1 MSLGSREEPGLA
13 ATNSQCDCD
22 SAKGRVSPEPVR
34 ACRNAWALAPCA
46 VMAPVAASLR
56 SNRVVCFS
64 LNLRMFTAQGFE
76 HQFGRAARQD
86 KALRYRG
93 TTMQSARK
101 RVVGP
106 LSREVNKAMVVAV
119 TVHDTRYG
127 AKWQVRSIQRM
138 GDEQRMTGRR
148 LNGPEIVELH
158 RQGIAIDERCAGKL
172 LTEVKRN
179 RCPG

>member
-1 MSLGSREEPGLA
+1 
-13 ATNSQCDCD
+13 
-22 SAKGRVSPEPVR
+22 
-34 ACRNAWALAPCA
+34 
-46 VMAPVAASLR
+46 MAPVAASLG

-76 HQFGRAARQD
+76 HQLGRAARQN
-86 KALRYRG
+86 KALGYRG

-101 RVVGP
+101 RAVGP
-106 LSREVNKAMVVAV
+106 LSREMNKAMVVAV
-119 TVHDTRYG
+119 TVHDTRYS

-172 LTEVKRN
+172 LTEVK
-179 RCPG
+179 